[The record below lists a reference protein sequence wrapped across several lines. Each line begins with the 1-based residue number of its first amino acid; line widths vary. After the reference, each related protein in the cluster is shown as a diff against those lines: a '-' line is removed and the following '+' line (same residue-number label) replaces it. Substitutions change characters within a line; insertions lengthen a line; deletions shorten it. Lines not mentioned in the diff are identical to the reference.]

1 MPVHG
6 YALSEPHAHCDL
18 PRNAWSTVPPATR
31 APAAPHRNHHLV
43 SGFHSRASHHGGSWA
58 VGSGFIAAWGVR
70 IPRSVTMS
78 SHRGADVS
86 PRRCATRSPHPGCF
100 RARPLPMA
108 TSALRGRVHARLA
121 RYAGSNRRQPARGH
135 PACLLR
141 PTRQASL
148 RRLGRPRGRRH
159 LPYEHLTGPLKLP
172 RRHAAR
178 SADRDSVVTDDR
190 RGSVAD
196 RYLLLGENRQPCAAY
211 EYKCRALYSTPYQQS
226 SRNRS

>member
-86 PRRCATRSPHPGCF
+86 PRRMRDEITTPWLFPGQAAAHGDVGLARSRARAARSRRWIESPSASARPSRVLVAPHP
-100 RARPLPMA
+100 P
-108 TSALRGRVHARLA
+108 
-121 RYAGSNRRQPARGH
+121 
-135 PACLLR
+135 
-141 PTRQASL
+141 ASL
-148 RRLGRPRGRRH
+148 RRLGRPRSRRH